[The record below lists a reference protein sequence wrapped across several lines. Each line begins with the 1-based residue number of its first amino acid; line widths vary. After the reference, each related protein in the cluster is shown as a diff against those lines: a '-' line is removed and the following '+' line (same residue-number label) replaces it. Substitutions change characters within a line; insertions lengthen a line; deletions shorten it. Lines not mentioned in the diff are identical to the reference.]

1 MLSTSV
7 ILALLATSPQ
17 TLVPLCGATKV
28 TLAAEVTAP
37 DASMTSVVL
46 GAPDGTTSLT
56 PQNVSAG
63 RVALDEKTLSAW
75 QAFVKASPSAVLL
88 WTKADKTRCAQELQ
102 SGEAPAAA
110 PPART
115 ADSGLGGAMLPA
127 TGECAVD
134 GSAWLAELEKTD
146 PNRPKTVIV
155 FRGANP
161 CYRTDSFRVAVH
173 GDPIYLAVLTDDVA
187 PWSNATIGFTP
198 CDIESAVP
206 QVQASGEFPTSLR
219 QSGRPWV
226 LLTALPR
233 SCWNDAVTISIK
245 GSDAKAQAG
254 YVLPQYGRYR
264 ATVHLGTLFTDQ
276 HEVTFGLQ
284 QQGTQKLIV
293 NKGPIEKG
301 PEYVASVVFYSVFR
315 YLPPLWTQRAYKGRE
330 IRNEQGFLDRLGF
343 SVGVGLKDPT
353 ERFTYG
359 FTFELFSGVNVYGG
373 WDRALLNV
381 LPEGLEE
388 NQPFTGE
395 EKDLQI
401 GRRWNTKG
409 VVGLTFDLA
418 YTVKLFK

>member
-1 MLSTSV
+1 MLATSV
-7 ILALLATSPQ
+7 ILAMLATSTQ
-17 TLVPLCGATKV
+17 TLVDLCEPPKGSLTSELSAPEAT
-28 TLAAEVTAP
+28 
-37 DASMTSVVL
+37 MTSVVI
-46 GAPDGTTSLT
+46 GTRDGRTTLT
-56 PQNVSAG
+56 PQNVIAG
-63 RVALDEKTLSAW
+63 RVTLSPETVSAW
-75 QAFVKASPSAVLL
+75 EAVVKGTPGPVLL
-88 WTKADKTRCAQELQ
+88 WTRADKTRCAQELQ
-102 SGEAPAAA
+102 SSEVPAPST
-110 PPART
+110 ARSP
-115 ADSGLGGAMLPA
+115 DPGLGGAIRPA

-134 GSAWLAELEKTD
+134 GSAWLAALEETD
-146 PNRPKTVIV
+146 PHRPKTVIV

-173 GDPIYLAVLTDDVA
+173 GDPIYVAVLTDDVA

-219 QSGRPWV
+219 QSGVPWL

-276 HEVTFGLQ
+276 HKVTFGLQ
-284 QQGTQKLIV
+284 QQGAQKVIV

-301 PEYVASVVFYSVFR
+301 PEYVASIVFYSVFR

-330 IRNEQGFLDRLGF
+330 IRNEQGLVDRLGF
-343 SVGVGLKDPT
+343 SVGVGLKDPQ

-359 FTFELFSGVNVYGG
+359 FTFELFSGVNLYGG

-395 EKDLQI
+395 EKDLQVR
-401 GRRWNTKG
+401 RRWNTKG
-409 VVGLTFDLA
+409 VMGLTFDLA
-418 YTVKLFK
+418 YTAKLFK